1 MMTESRRKSRGFSLV
16 EIAIVLLILGFVLT
30 IGLQATGAYLSQ
42 ERRKVSLARVAGLDV
57 ALANYVAVQGR
68 LPCPADGSLAT
79 GVALAGVEARTAA
92 TGVCTAMATGVVPW
106 VTLGLTEN
114 EALDGWNT
122 RISYRT
128 VPAVAVP
135 PAATNLGFTSNRA
148 LDATNCDPGGTAVRA
163 LLALGA
169 PPQSVETCAA
179 ACTLATL
186 ANCTSPTNFM
196 TGRGL
201 NVRDNVAPAGTLLM
215 DPAAG
220 TGAAY
225 VLISHGENRGGGYDS
240 AGTLQAGTPANGVL
254 EAPNANNQALPVLP
268 AAFIDAPFND
278 SDGAARFDDIVSR
291 PTLMTLLT
299 RAQLAPRAH

>member
-1 MMTESRRKSRGFSLV
+1 MTESRRKSRGFSLV
-16 EIAIVLLILGFVLT
+16 EIAIVLAILGFVLT
-30 IGLQATGAYLSQ
+30 IGLQATGAYLSH

-57 ALANYVAVQGR
+57 ALANFVAVQGR

-79 GVALAGVEARTAA
+79 GVALAGVEARTAL
-92 TGVCTAMATGVVPW
+92 TGVCTAMDTGVVPW
-106 VTLGLTEN
+106 VTLGLTEA

-128 VPAVAVP
+128 LTAVAAP
-135 PAATNLGFTSNRA
+135 PNLGFTSNRA
-148 LDATNCDPGGTAVRA
+148 LDATGCDPGGAAARAAVTV
-163 LLALGA
+163 GG
-169 PPQSVETCAA
+169 QSVETCAA
-179 ACTLATL
+179 GCTLATL
-186 ANCTSPTNFM
+186 ANCTSPANFV

-201 NVRDNVAPAGTLLM
+201 SVRSDVAPLGILLM
-215 DPAAG
+215 DPAAL

-240 AGTLQAGTPANGVL
+240 IGTLQAGTPANGAL

-268 AAFIDAPFND
+268 AAFIDASFND

-291 PTLMTLLT
+291 PTLMTLLVK
-299 RAQLAPRAH
+299 AGLAPRAH